1 MAEIEVPGLEGF
13 TPEDA
18 SEIRKTLGLLFEGFI
33 LRRARTLNAVYS
45 EDADWVNAFGS
56 VKKGR
61 AAIVDYLEGLFADD
75 NFNAG
80 ELVAPPTLAARMIT
94 TEVAVVSG
102 HLRIRGQG
110 LVGGG
115 DIALR
120 DNHSLRILQ
129 RQKDGR
135 WLIVSEMYM
144 DARQDQSYV
153 NHS

>member
-1 MAEIEVPGLEGF
+1 M
-13 TPEDA
+13 
-18 SEIRKTLGLLFEGFI
+18 
-33 LRRARTLNAVYS
+33 
-45 EDADWVNAFGS
+45 
-56 VKKGR
+56 
-61 AAIVDYLEGLFADD
+61 
-75 NFNAG
+75 
-80 ELVAPPTLAARMIT
+80 APPTLAARMIT
-94 TEVAVVSG
+94 PEVAVVSG

-115 DIALR
+115 DIGLR

-135 WLIVSEMYM
+135 WLIVSEIYM